1 MHIVIVF
8 IWSLGE
14 LIYTKSFCRLLREV
28 LQIDPH
34 IILLLQVFDSDLIR
48 NLLSKLCVYWYV
60 CQHRLFDDAAIVV
73 SFRIESDLICEH
85 DDEFP
90 PEPAFYLSF
99 RSASSS
105 VIVTLHKLD
114 LETLGDVRVIVALD
128 LKVLIYTFELRFE
141 IFYISL

>member
-8 IWSLGE
+8 IWPLSE
-14 LIYTKSFCRLLREV
+14 LIYAKSLCRLLREV

-34 IILLLQVFDSDLIR
+34 IILLLQVFDSDLIC
-48 NLLSKLCVYWYV
+48 NLLSKLCIYWYV

-73 SFRIESDLICEH
+73 SFRIKSDLVCEH

-90 PEPAFYLSF
+90 PEPAFYL
-99 RSASSS
+99 RICPATTR
-105 VIVTLHKLD
+105 VIVTLHELD
-114 LETLGDVRVIVALD
+114 LKTLSDVRVIVALD

-141 IFYISL
+141 VFYISP

>member
-8 IWSLGE
+8 IWSLSE
-14 LIYTKSFCRLLREV
+14 LFYTKSLCRLLREV
-28 LQIDPH
+28 LQVDPH

-60 CQHRLFDDAAIVV
+60 CQHRLFNDAAIVV
-73 SFRIESDLICEH
+73 CFRIESDLICEH

-90 PEPAFYLSF
+90 PEPAFYLGF
-99 RSASSS
+99 CSASSS

-114 LETLGDVRVIVALD
+114 LETLSDVRVIVALD

-141 IFYISL
+141 IFHISP